1 MKFKNMKETLRDKI
15 AIEFMKTIVST
26 DRLSDYIEDVDMMD
40 SIASDAYKMADAM
53 LKYSKSDK

>member
-1 MKFKNMKETLRDKI
+1 MKETLRDKI